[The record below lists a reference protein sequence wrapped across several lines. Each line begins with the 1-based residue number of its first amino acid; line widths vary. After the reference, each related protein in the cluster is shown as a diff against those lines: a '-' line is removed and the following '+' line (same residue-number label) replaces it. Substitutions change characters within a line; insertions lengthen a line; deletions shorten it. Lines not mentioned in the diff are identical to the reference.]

1 MQTADRHET
10 DEDQEPEGLDVGT
23 SDGWGDYPLD
33 AVLVRTEPRSVSE
46 VVRRIENKRY
56 VLDPDFQRDFVWPLQ
71 KQSKLIESCIMRIP
85 LPVFYVAEAPDGRI
99 IVVDGLQRLTTF
111 ARYLGNQF
119 KLVGLASG
127 EDGTGSHP
135 ARCTESNRWYRTA
148 VEFGHNGLGGLGP
161 HEGFWTG
168 IVLGETSIDGGLQVG
183 DRVEDAAADALP
195 GHLGKQVLDGVEP
208 GGRGRGEMEGP
219 ARMTRQPGQHFGMFV
234 GGVVVEHDVDR
245 LAGHDLALDGVEK
258 ADELDVAVALHAA
271 PDDAAVEQA
280 EGCEQGGT
288 PPAFAGAG

>member
-1 MQTADRHET
+1 MRARKAVGHPGQVGANTNRTELEMQTADRHKT

-111 ARYLGNQF
+111 ALSRKPIQ
-119 KLVGLASG
+119 A
-127 EDGTGSHP
+127 
-135 ARCTESNRWYRTA
+135 
-148 VEFGHNGLGGLGP
+148 GGP
-161 HEGFWTG
+161 R
-168 IVLGETSIDGGLQVG
+168 Q
-183 DRVEDAAADALP
+183 R
-195 GHLGKQVLDGVEP
+195 
-208 GGRGRGEMEGP
+208 RGRHRI
-219 ARMTRQPGQHFGMFV
+219 ACS
-234 GGVVVEHDVDR
+234 GG
-245 LAGHDLALDGVEK
+245 
-258 ADELDVAVALHAA
+258 
-271 PDDAAVEQA
+271 
-280 EGCEQGGT
+280 
-288 PPAFAGAG
+288 